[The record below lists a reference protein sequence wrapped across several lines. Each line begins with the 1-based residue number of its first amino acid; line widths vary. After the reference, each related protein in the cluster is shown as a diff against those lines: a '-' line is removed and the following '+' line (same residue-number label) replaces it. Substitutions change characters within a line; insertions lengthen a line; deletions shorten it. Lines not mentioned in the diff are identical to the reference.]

1 MYVSPPKPYSASK
14 NNLHRISVSCLFRNH
29 LKVCSSR
36 LKSPVLRISRR
47 KYRRSVMYPSF
58 SKCNA
63 NTFGGIRRVT
73 VTFLICYESDF
84 MLSLSDNN
92 QADCVEAFNSTSR
105 YRNDKLNID
114 NPYFAQISQICPAE
128 LQLIKTNPSNIEA
141 LFLDLDLS
149 ITNDIVSTKFMIDG
163 TALIKPDVSST

>member
-1 MYVSPPKPYSASK
+1 MYVSPPKPYLASK

-63 NTFGGIRRVT
+63 NTFGGIRHVT

-84 MLSLSDNN
+84 MLSLSDIN

-141 LFLDLDLS
+141 LFFGLRL
-149 ITNDIVSTKFMIDG
+149 VHYK
-163 TALIKPDVSST
+163 